1 MTFRDTNLYSR
12 DTHTLEE
19 VYESIHT
26 KETMK
31 QLINGSEANV
41 EGLVARGR
49 SQEKSFG
56 NSDKG
61 KSKSK
66 SRNKSCKYCKKKGLV
81 IDDCYKL
88 HNKNKAIAN
97 QKGKQ
102 SINSDQV
109 SVVEDNHSDGE
120 LLVVSNG
127 DSNSSEE
134 WVLDFGCTFHMF
146 SNKEW
151 FSINEI
157 VSKGIVLMGK
167 DASFKIAVVG
177 TIRIKMYDGTVRML
191 ADVKH
196 APCVKMNLISLSTL
210 DSKGYKYTG
219 EGRALKVSKS
229 ALVLLK

>member
-1 MTFRDTNLYSR
+1 MEFL
-12 DTHTLEE
+12 
-19 VYESIHT
+19 
-26 KETMK
+26 
-31 QLINGSEANV
+31 GSYT
-41 EGLVARGR
+41 
-49 SQEKSFG
+49 
-56 NSDKG
+56 
-61 KSKSK
+61 K

-102 SINSDQV
+102 SINSHQV

-146 SNKEW
+146 SKEW
-151 FSINEI
+151 FSINET

-191 ADVKH
+191 EDVKH
-196 APCVKMNLISLSTL
+196 ALDVKMNLISLSTL
-210 DSKGYKYTG
+210 NSKGYKYTG
-219 EGRALKVSKS
+219 AGRALNVSKG
-229 ALVLLK
+229 ALALLK